1 MVTWRVLH
9 GRWGATCAEKALC
22 TWIANPVVVA
32 MMPWMRAHG
41 LGRDFLCVILAWPQ
55 GSSWTQTR
63 LSDSALFV
71 ERDTFRVGHHVSCIG
86 TSRHV
91 SPRRDCVAFPFVRD
105 ATSASSAFTCV
116 SYGISAL
123 YKLENC
129 PIRSRNLHGGSAP
142 FGTNVARNAR
152 KGGPALRIAK
162 SRRCMHKGS
171 GPPFFRIR
179 PSRI

>member
-32 MMPWMRAHG
+32 MIPWMRAHG

-123 YKLENC
+123 YKLENSL
-129 PIRSRNLHGGSAP
+129 PDPQSEPARRLGAVRR
-142 FGTNVARNAR
+142 TNVVRRAKGRHARFHETKWAR
-152 KGGPALRIAK
+152 L
-162 SRRCMHKGS
+162 CE
-171 GPPFFRIR
+171 
-179 PSRI
+179 